1 MLDRTVSWGLGRP
14 LGMACLK
21 GLLMPGKSAFETSS
35 GMTRAKIEAARDRIL
50 GMKTMV
56 VAVSGTTDT
65 PEMGVSP
72 FIRRDNG
79 LYIYTSH
86 LSQHVR
92 DLLACG
98 TASCLLCADE
108 TNSQNIWAR
117 SRLKF
122 SATATEISRDDAIFA
137 SLCDAFTATHGP
149 TMDLIR
155 NFTDFHM
162 LRLDPDAAVLV
173 LGFAKAF
180 RLSGPDFEIVAHL
193 SEA

>member
-1 MLDRTVSWGLGRP
+1 M
-14 LGMACLK
+14 
-21 GLLMPGKSAFETSS
+21 
-35 GMTRAKIEAARDRIL
+35 
-50 GMKTMV
+50 
-56 VAVSGTTDT
+56 
-65 PEMGVSP
+65 SP

-137 SLCDAFTATHGP
+137 SLCDAHRDPWTDDGFDP
-149 TMDLIR
+149 

-162 LRLDPDAAVLV
+162 LRLIPTRRCWYLAL
-173 LGFAKAF
+173 LRRFGYRGQTL
-180 RLSGPDFEIVAHL
+180 RLLRI
-193 SEA
+193 